1 MSEVVLYDFWRSSAA
16 YRMRIALNL
25 AGIAY
30 TSVPVDLPTKQ
41 HKTDAH
47 IARNPQGLVP
57 VLEIDGL
64 RLTQSLAML
73 DYLDNTRAM
82 GLLPKEPG
90 PRAQQ
95 MAAALAIAVDIHPVC
110 NLQVINY
117 AAEITGNRE
126 NVKEDWMQQFIRP
139 GLVAV
144 EELLS
149 AFEQAPYACGDKPGL
164 VDICLMPQLYNA
176 HRWGVDVSDLDR
188 ICAIEAACAEN
199 PAFAKAYPDLHKPG

>member
-16 YRMRIALNL
+16 YRMRIALNM

-30 TSVPVDLPTKQ
+30 TSVPVDLTTKQ
-41 HKTDAH
+41 HKTPEH
-47 IARNPQGLVP
+47 MARNPQGLVP

-73 DYLDNTRAM
+73 DYLDITRAM

-90 PRAQQ
+90 ARAQQ
-95 MAAALAIAVDIHPVC
+95 MAVAHAIALDIHPVC

-126 NVKEDWMQQFIRP
+126 KVREDWMQRFIRP
-139 GLVAV
+139 GLEAV
-144 EELLS
+144 EEMLG
-149 AFEQAPYACGDKPGL
+149 AFEQAPYACGPTPGL

-176 HRWGVDVSDLDR
+176 HRWAVDVSDLKR

-199 PAFAKAYPDLHKPG
+199 PAFAAAYPDLHKPG